1 MSTHQPSV
9 AADPMSRKFNREVG
23 LLPLLFVA
31 VGSVIGSG
39 WLLGALTAAT
49 IAGPASLLSWMIG
62 AIAVLL
68 IAFVYAELGG
78 MFPVAGGGGRFP
90 HYSFGS
96 LVGFSS
102 SWFAFLGTVTTPPI
116 EAEAAIQYAHNY
128 IPGLETHSGLTPLGI
143 AVGIILLLVFAGI
156 NLLGIR
162 WLASI
167 NKYVMYWKIAVP
179 VLTVIV
185 FLIVAHN
192 FSNFGAGGGFFAKGY
207 PAILSAVS
215 TGGIV
220 FAYQGFEQAVQFG
233 AETEN
238 PKRNIPLAVI
248 GAVLLGV
255 VLYIGLELAFVA
267 ALKPSAL
274 AHGWS
279 ITAFSSAEFGP
290 YAALASGLGLGWLAV
305 ILYIDAVISPAGTG
319 LVYTGSAT
327 RLVFGMSRNRYLPG
341 FFAFLSDRRAPV
353 IAVIASAICGIIF
366 FLPFP
371 NWATLVG
378 LVTSAT
384 VLTYGLQ
391 PLTLH
396 AMRLQIPDHERP
408 FRLPA
413 MMVLA
418 PLTFIVA
425 NEIIL
430 FTGWV
435 TVWKLMVGIAIGFVI
450 MALCVILS
458 PADRRPK
465 LDLMGGIWLVPYLA
479 GMTVISFASEKA
491 FGGINFL
498 PFGVD
503 IGVMA
508 LFSLVIY
515 ILAVSLRL
523 SNDRASDYV
532 QVLGAEQE
540 AEDEEIAL
548 AEVSELPH

>member
-1 MSTHQPSV
+1 MQ
-9 AADPMSRKFNREVG
+9 RKFNREVG

-49 IAGPASLLSWMIG
+49 IAGPASLLSWLIG
-62 AIAVLL
+62 AVAVLL

-96 LVGFSS
+96 MIGFSS

-128 IPGLETHSGLTPLGI
+128 IPGLEVSSGLTPLGI
-143 AVGIILLLVFAGI
+143 VVGIILLLVFAGI

-167 NKYVMYWKIAVP
+167 NKWVMYWKIAVP

-233 AETEN
+233 AESRN

-274 AHGWS
+274 AHGWT
-279 ITAFSSAEFGP
+279 ITAFASASFGP

-305 ILYIDAVISPAGTG
+305 ILYIDAVVSPAGTG

-327 RLVFGMSRNRYLPG
+327 RLVFGMARNRYLPG

-391 PLTLH
+391 PLTLA
-396 AMRLQIPDHERP
+396 AMRRQIPNQERP

-413 MMVLA
+413 MVVLA

-430 FTGWV
+430 FTGWT
-435 TVWKLMVGIAIGFVI
+435 TVWKLMVGIVVGFVI
-450 MALCVILS
+450 MAVCVLLS
-458 PADRRPK
+458 PADRRPR
-465 LDLMGGIWLVPYLA
+465 LDLASGIWLIPYLI
-479 GMTVISFASEKA
+479 GMTLISFASEKA
-491 FGGINFL
+491 FGGTNFFR
-498 PFGVD
+498 FGVD

-508 LFSLVIY
+508 VFSLVIY
-515 ILAVSLRL
+515 FVAVAMRL
-523 SNDRASDYV
+523 PNDRAADYV
-532 QVLGAEQE
+532 HVLGAEQE
-540 AEDEEIAL
+540 AEDDEIAL
-548 AEVSELPH
+548 TDVAEVAR